1 MEGMWQRELSTEHA
15 TSAPVTITS
24 DKTNWVW
31 SSDKCRIRAATNICN
46 APKLCQLHSTFTFYL
61 CISLFFSFLNNLYY
75 FVYNNALILFSEWK
89 NIRSS
94 SSGLRSGQFDNILLD
109 TGWQGGAEHRLA
121 VKSQYFV
128 LIWHLCSLYC
138 LRDELVTTAHCP
150 WPLTVQGSQ
159 WATDGMVTPHPSKWR
174 TPRSCPKFI
183 MI

>member
-1 MEGMWQRELSTEHA
+1 MEGMWQRELSSTPPVIVLQLPQIRQTESGHQTNA
-15 TSAPVTITS
+15 GLEPPPTSVM
-24 DKTNWVW
+24 
-31 SSDKCRIRAATNICN
+31 CN

-138 LRDELVTTAHCP
+138 LRDELVTTAHRP
-150 WPLTVQGSQ
+150 RPLTVQGSQ
-159 WATDGMVTPHPSKWR
+159 WATDGMVTPHPS
-174 TPRSCPKFI
+174 
-183 MI
+183 